1 MNNRKTRNIK
11 KQENVNKEKSKVV
24 AEKPEQFVKSEDGT
38 NQNVPESVFPGP
50 VVEMEENKCDMEHD
64 DLYSVKNLE
73 DVENEGVESTQC
85 SEQKNALVLSVGE
98 DYVLDVGRLMLN
110 EEELG
115 QLLENKVFKNVLFQ
129 EENLKGDITQKSIK
143 KIEKFL
149 KKIQRKMSKI
159 DLGDEYG
166 RWWAVIKH
174 IETNGSVADYIEDE
188 LLSKVEEDFPN
199 IKVNKDVLKNV
210 KDLIKKDIF
219 DRTGLKSK
227 VKLSVQ
233 NIFTS
238 VDFKNKSKKK
248 VLCKYK
254 GFKIFTVK
262 IKLVE

>member
-73 DVENEGVESTQC
+73 DVENEGLESTQYG
-85 SEQKNALVLSVGE
+85 EQKNTLVLNIGE
-98 DYVLDVGRLMLN
+98 DYVLDVGSLMLN

-115 QLLENKVFKNVLFQ
+115 QLLENRVFRNVLFQ
-129 EENLKGDITQKSIK
+129 KENLKGDITQKSIK

-149 KKIQRKMSKI
+149 GKIQNKISKI
-159 DLGDEYG
+159 DLNDDYG

-174 IETNGSVADYIEDE
+174 IETNGSVADYIEDG
-188 LLSKVEEDFPN
+188 LLSRVEEDFPS
-199 IKVNKDVLKNV
+199 IKVDKGVLKNV